1 MPQVDQ
7 LLCDRYQ
14 LQRSLS
20 ENASQQT
27 WLALDRHSQPP
38 ERVIVK
44 LLAIT
49 PDRPWEQVKLLARE
63 AQVLQRLDHP
73 RIPRYRDYFEL
84 DQLAGSRF
92 LWFGLVQ
99 NQVPGESLQQSL
111 DRGRRFTAAE
121 IEQIATETLAIL
133 DYLHHLQP
141 PILHRDIKPSN
152 LIRGTDGHIYLIDFG
167 SVQDRAALEGV
178 TFTVVGTYGYVPMEQ
193 FGGRAVAASDLYAL
207 GATLIHLMTG
217 VAPADLPHP
226 HARIQFAERVSV
238 DPGLV
243 AWVGQLTAPDLA
255 DRLSTAAQ
263 ALDALKHRQH
273 LSLPPTQRQP
283 TGSRIQLKKSSDRLF
298 VKFPPQGWPGVSWHD
313 LLRGSCVAFLLWR
326 TVSHASIKVLIANVW
341 TWDFLYWS
349 VWVALLSSVCIWM
362 FFSLV
367 TAFSQTVI
375 VGDRTQFTLYRQLFG
390 IKFGRRH
397 INIPRFSPR
406 NAEIDQGSWEIL
418 KPIVQAMPK
427 HLVDKVVERWFV
439 DRERGNLIMHDI
451 DLSNNAIAEVEQL
464 WLRQEI
470 QDWLDS
476 GH

>member
-1 MPQVDQ
+1 MLQVDQ

-14 LQRSLS
+14 LQRSLN

-49 PDRPWEQVKLLARE
+49 PDRPWEQAKLLARE

-84 DQLAGSRF
+84 DQLADSRF

-99 NQVPGESLQQSL
+99 DQVPGESLQQSL

-121 IEQIATETLAIL
+121 IEQIATETLDIL

-226 HARIQFAERVSV
+226 HARIQFADRVSV

-263 ALDALKHRQH
+263 ALDTLKHRQH
-273 LSLPPTQRQP
+273 LSLPPTHRQP
-283 TGSRIQLKKSSDRLF
+283 TGSRIQLKKSRDRLF
-298 VKFPPQGWPGVSWHD
+298 VKLPPQGWSGVRWGDLLFGCLGTFVLSYLLYGVS
-313 LLRGSCVAFLLWR
+313 
-326 TVSHASIKVLIANVW
+326 IKTLIANVW
-341 TWDFLYWS
+341 TLRFLYWS
-349 VWVALLSSVCIWM
+349 FWVVLGVRFCIQGL
-362 FFSLV
+362 FSLL
-367 TAFSQTVI
+367 TTFSHTVI
-375 VGDRTQFTLYRQLFG
+375 VSDRTQFTLSRQLFG
-390 IKFGRRH
+390 INIWHKH
-397 INIPRFSPR
+397 INVPNVGSKTARFD
-406 NAEIDQGSWEIL
+406 ILMQGL
-418 KPIVQAMPK
+418 
-427 HLVDKVVERWFV
+427 
-439 DRERGNLIMHDI
+439 
-451 DLSNNAIAEVEQL
+451 DLSNPEIAEVEQL

-470 QDWLDS
+470 QDWLDA
-476 GH
+476 GR

>member
-14 LQRSLS
+14 LLRSLS

-84 DQLAGSRF
+84 EQLADSRF

-99 NQVPGESLQQSL
+99 DQVPGESLQQSL

-121 IEQIATETLAIL
+121 IEQIATETLDIL
-133 DYLHHLQP
+133 DYLHRLQP

-298 VKFPPQGWPGVSWHD
+298 VKLPSQGWSGVCWPNLLMGSWI
-313 LLRGSCVAFLLWR
+313 AFLLGH
-326 TVSHASIKVLIANVW
+326 SLYGISIKALIANFW
-341 TWDFLYWS
+341 TWGFLFWS
-349 VWVALLSSVCIWM
+349 VFWVVVCGALCLLTFSSS
-362 FFSLV
+362 SLV

-397 INIPRFSPR
+397 TTNVAKSLPRSAKMDEDAR
-406 NAEIDQGSWEIL
+406 ARLEATMMELMVYGRAL
-418 KPIVQAMPK
+418 
-427 HLVDKVVERWFV
+427 H
-439 DRERGNLIMHDI
+439 GT
-451 DLSNNAIAEVEQL
+451 AIAEVEQL
-464 WLRQEI
+464 WLIQEI
-470 QDWLDS
+470 QDWVDS
-476 GH
+476 GR